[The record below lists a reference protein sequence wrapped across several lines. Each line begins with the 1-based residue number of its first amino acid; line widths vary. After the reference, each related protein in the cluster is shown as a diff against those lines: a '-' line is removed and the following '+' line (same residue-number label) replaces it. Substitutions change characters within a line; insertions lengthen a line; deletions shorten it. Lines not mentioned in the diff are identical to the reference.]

1 MEPTTAE
8 LARDLRQLEAKVE
21 RDRTELITE
30 VRRGFDELRAAIDG
44 QAAQRITKDVYSA
57 DQRRFEIEMKQ
68 LRHELAN
75 VRRLLIGSFLAVIA
89 AGVALMSIGA

>member
-21 RDRTELITE
+21 RDRTELIAE

-44 QAAQRITKDVYSA
+44 QASQRITRDVYSA
-57 DQRRFEIEMKQ
+57 DQRRFEIEMRQ
-68 LRHELAN
+68 LHRELSN
-75 VRRLLIGSFLAVIA
+75 VRRLLVGSFLAVIA
-89 AGVALMSIGA
+89 AGVVLMALGS